1 MPNSYVGHIAKTP
14 TEHFKEDETTNSF
27 TLYPYAYSVHCSLY
41 ISHAASKENLF
52 SNQKLL

>member
-14 TEHFKEDETTNSF
+14 TEYFKEDETTNSF

-41 ISHAASKENLF
+41 ISHAAKKENMF